1 MLSALLLVAVVR
13 RWLGKLRIVVV
24 ELPRRVVYVLVD
36 GALQFLLLMFYVV
49 HPKANVAYSLV

>member
-24 ELPRRVVYVLVD
+24 ELPRRVVDVLVD